1 MTFQEIRALEI
12 FDGLPD
18 QALHVLVDASDE
30 VGFAAGDVL
39 WVEGQPAVIWWVLLE
54 GRLDMVRH
62 VGRERM
68 VMGSFTQ
75 PGQWGEGWAA
85 FDPHGVYM
93 VTGQATTDGRML
105 RVPVSAFRDLA
116 GSVPLIRHF
125 LDGLFQTA
133 REIEAS
139 TRQREAL
146 VSLGRLSAGL
156 AHELNNPAA
165 AAIRAVEALET
176 SMRDARGAVR
186 DLAGSEID
194 SGQYL
199 ALDALL
205 AEART
210 PDDSDAL
217 VVADREERLS
227 DWMIANDVDRDWI
240 LAPALAAASI
250 EPEWCDRVLE
260 IVGGRALQPALDWLA
275 ATMTSLALMGEVR
288 TATQVVSGLV
298 ESVKSYSQMDR
309 GSFQRIDVRDGLEST
324 LVVLAHRLRPGIE
337 IVRHFDEVV
346 PSIDAYPGELNQVWT
361 SLVENAVDAMG
372 GHGVLT
378 LSVAQSAEADRVLVS
393 LADTGTGMAPEVLE
407 HAFDVFFTTKEV
419 GMGTGLGLS
428 IARRVVVERHGGEI
442 SIESQPGA
450 TIVRVSLPTTQTPD
464 QPVSGAVAQP
474 FT

>member
-1 MTFQEIRALEI
+1 MTFHEIRALEI

-30 VGFAAGDVL
+30 IEFAAGDIL

-68 VMGSFTQ
+68 IMGSFAQ

-85 FDPHGVYM
+85 FDPHGVNM

-105 RVPVSAFRDLA
+105 RVPVSAFRALA

-165 AAIRAVEALET
+165 AAIRAVGALEA
-176 SMRDARGAVR
+176 SMRDARGAVL
-186 DLAGSEID
+186 DLAEAGID
-194 SGQYL
+194 SAQYI

-210 PDDSDAL
+210 PVDDGDAL
-217 VVADREERLS
+217 EVADREEGLS
-227 DWMIANDVDRDWI
+227 DWMSAHDVDRDWI

-250 EPEWCDRVLE
+250 EPEWCDRVLG

-275 ATMTSLALMGEVR
+275 ATMMSLALMNEVR
-288 TATQVVSGLV
+288 TSTQVVSSLV
-298 ESVKSYSQMDR
+298 DSVKSYSQMDR
-309 GSFQRIDVRDGLEST
+309 GSFQRIDVTDGLEST
-324 LVVLAHRLRPGIE
+324 LIVLAHRLLPGIE
-337 IVRHFDEVV
+337 VVRHFDEV
-346 PSIDAYPGELNQVWT
+346 PLIDAYPGELNQVWT
-361 SLVENAVDAMG
+361 SLVDNAVDAMG
-372 GHGVLT
+372 GHGILT
-378 LSVAQSAEADRVLVS
+378 LTVSQSADADRVLVS
-393 LADTGTGMAPEVLE
+393 LADTGPGMPPAVLE

-419 GMGTGLGLS
+419 GMGTGLGLTT
-428 IARRVVVERHGGEI
+428 ARRVIGERHGGEI
-442 SIESQPGA
+442 SIESQPG
-450 TIVRVSLPTTQTPD
+450 TTVVRVSLPLTQAPD
-464 QPVSGAVAQP
+464 
-474 FT
+474 